1 MDDANGG
8 NGGDGEEL
16 EAEVVHHL
24 LRPLQQAVPQ
34 PELLLYPVDLLHL
47 RLRPHGRYG
56 CQTGNQ
62 KLLSVEIHNLRHEWN
77 C

>member
-1 MDDANGG
+1 MDGANGG

-16 EAEVVHHL
+16 EAEVVHHQ

-34 PELLLYPVDLLHL
+34 PALPLYPVDHLHL

-62 KLLSVEIHNLRHEWN
+62 KLLSEEVHNLTHKWN